1 MAVIAEFR
9 SAALPAE
16 GKVKQ
21 EKKQEQKQ
29 EKQET
34 PEEDKKQN
42 GSNPDGKDET

>member
-9 SAALPAE
+9 SAALPTE

-21 EKKQEQKQ
+21 EKKQE
-29 EKQET
+29 T
-34 PEEDKKQN
+34 PEGDKKQN